1 MPLVCKCIQTILE
14 RTKVPKLSKVQKYNK
29 LSDDN
34 SKLDAEH
41 FISTTHI
48 VGLDMKILSTKQKN

>member
-14 RTKVPKLSKVQKYNK
+14 RTRDPKLSKVQKYK

-34 SKLDAEH
+34 SKLDAEL
-41 FISTTHI
+41 FILTTHI
-48 VGLDMKILSTKQKN
+48 AGLDLYFLSTKQKN